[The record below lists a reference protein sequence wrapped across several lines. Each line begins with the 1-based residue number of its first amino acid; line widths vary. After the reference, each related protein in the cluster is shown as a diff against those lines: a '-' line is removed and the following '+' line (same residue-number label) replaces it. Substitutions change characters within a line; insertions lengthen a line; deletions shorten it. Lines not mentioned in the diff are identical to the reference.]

1 MMNTLGIDLG
11 GTNVRVALV
20 CEEGN
25 IMKETHASTEAQKGP
40 DYVINKMKQM
50 IREVTHS
57 PVPIGI
63 GSPGPLDAKNGVIL
77 SPPNLPGWDN
87 IPLAQILTDTFHVPV
102 RVDND
107 ANAASLAEAIYG
119 AGKGYESV
127 YYITVST
134 GVGGGY
140 VLDGKLIQGAT
151 GYAGEIGNMI
161 IVPNGPTHPMLN
173 AGALEVLASGTAIA
187 KQGRERLQTKG
198 DAGDVFALMKEGNEI
213 AASIVRNAMNY
224 LSIGIANIMH
234 TLNPDVIVLGGG
246 VMKSKDI
253 VIPLLEA
260 GVKSYVYPQMR
271 ESVNLTL
278 AELGGN
284 AGVIGAALLA
294 RT

>member
-1 MMNTLGIDLG
+1 MSTIGIDLG
-11 GTNVRVALV
+11 GTNLRVALV
-20 CEEGN
+20 DDNGHILHELH
-25 IMKETHASTEAQKGP
+25 TLTEATKGSN
-40 DYVINKMKQM
+40 YVITKIKSL
-50 IREVTHS
+50 IHLLPGTPH
-57 PVPIGI
+57 PIGI

-77 SPPNLPGWDN
+77 SPPNLPGWDH

-187 KQGRERLQTKG
+187 KQGRERLQIEG

-234 TLNPDVIVLGGG
+234 TINPDVIVLGGG